1 MSESRAAYGSANMVN
16 SKPHDFRSHLVP
28 RGSEHASPL
37 PVPPPRR
44 ALVDLGKVSK
54 LQKIP
59 GLGLAL

>member
-1 MSESRAAYGSANMVN
+1 VSESRAAYGSANMVN
-16 SKPHDFRSHLVP
+16 SKPHDF